1 MVVRARSLD
10 VQTVGAGGGSIAHVP
25 TLTKALRVGPQS
37 AGARPGPACYGH
49 GGTEPTVTD
58 ANVVLGYLPSALL
71 GGEMKLDI
79 KASTT
84 AIHNVATALGLS
96 DLECASGIYRIVNEN
111 MIGALR
117 NVSIEKGVDPRDFC
131 LCSFG
136 GAGSVH
142 ANAVAVIM
150 GTWPAIVP
158 PSPGLLCAYGDVS
171 TCMRA
176 STSAS
181 YLSSIANTNADKFIA
196 KLRDLESS
204 ASATLEKD
212 QVPKS
217 MHEGFWEVDMRYKGQ
232 GLTLTMTIDQSHL
245 EEHRRSGSRDLKW
258 LANLFDAEHEMLFHF
273 KFEKG
278 HEIVNLRSVV
288 QSNAKELQPPLA
300 GLSHTGTDPSAAC
313 TGQQSMYMDG
323 HSVMGKIYDRVALMF
338 GHVVSGPAIISEMDS
353 TTLVLSGHHAL
364 VDKFG
369 NLVITPDTSNMVA
382 RMPLANSAGP
392 VDVVTLDIIENALR
406 ATRCEMDSVV
416 FRTAMS
422 PGIREQH
429 DQFPMICNADGKMV
443 VGQFGSFIHGFLANY
458 KGTVEEDDIILL
470 SDPYSCDGAISH
482 ANDWMVL
489 TPIYHQGMLVGWA
502 AMFGHTTDAGGKT
515 PCSMPN
521 DAKTIYEEA
530 IVIPPVKL
538 YAKGVLNND
547 MLDLIL
553 HNCRK
558 PMWNRCDLMALVA
571 SIKIANTRVVEYCDR
586 FGQGVYCDALEM
598 MLARNKKAMA
608 ELIRT
613 AVPNE
618 KLYFEDYICDDAMG
632 KGPYKICCHMWKE
645 DDDSRVIFDFEG
657 TDPQSEGSV
666 NFYLNEDMF
675 RMFCG
680 AYMITGE
687 STLYLI
693 LMFYWSN
700 VMVFPFSRFPLSSL
714 RPPDYFQRR
723 VLRSRRCA
731 HSPRLAAQAPQACGT
746 LLPYPCS
753 RPCLRHSWWP
763 PWPTLTRLHVRCR
776 ILRLAALHVQWP
788 PCLYQRRQQGERMAS

>member
-1 MVVRARSLD
+1 
-10 VQTVGAGGGSIAHVP
+10 
-25 TLTKALRVGPQS
+25 
-37 AGARPGPACYGH
+37 
-49 GGTEPTVTD
+49 
-58 ANVVLGYLPSALL
+58 
-71 GGEMKLDI
+71 
-79 KASTT
+79 
-84 AIHNVATALGLS
+84 
-96 DLECASGIYRIVNEN
+96 

-117 NVSIEKGVDPRDFC
+117 KVSIEKGVDPRDFS

-150 GTWPAIVP
+150 DTWPAIVP

-181 YLSSIANTNADKFIA
+181 FLTSLISCSSDQFIG
-196 KLRDLESS
+196 KLRALETT

-212 QVPKS
+212 GVPPS
-217 MHEGFWEVDMRYKGQ
+217 LHEAFWEVDLRYKGQ
-232 GLTLTMTIDQSHL
+232 GLTLTMTITPQQLH
-245 EEHRRSGSRDLKW
+245 EHRGHDLMW
-258 LANLFDAEHEMLFHF
+258 LAELFDAEHELLFHF

-288 QSNAKELQPPLA
+288 QSNAKEIQPPLA
-300 GLSHTGTDPSAAC
+300 MTSTTGTDCSSAL

-323 HSVMGKIYDRVALMF
+323 KMVMGRIYDRSVLCF
-338 GHVVSGPAIISEMDS
+338 GHCVSGPAIISEMDS
-353 TTLVLSGHHAL
+353 TTLVLSNHHAL

-369 NLVITPDTSNMVA
+369 NLIITPDNTKIA
-382 RMPLANSAGP
+382 GRMPLANSTGP

-406 ATRCEMDSVV
+406 HTRFEMDSVV
-416 FRTAMS
+416 YRTAMS

-429 DQFPMICNADGKMV
+429 DQFPMICNANGQMV

-458 KGTVEEDDIILL
+458 KGTVEDGDVILL

-489 TPIYHQGMLVGWA
+489 TPIYHERRLVGWA

-538 YAKGVLNND
+538 YAKGVLNSD

-571 SIKIANTRVVEYCDR
+571 SIKVARERVEEFCDR
-586 FGQGVYCDALEM
+586 FGQDVYCDALEM

-632 KGPYKICCHMWKE
+632 LGPYKICCHMWKE

-680 AYMITGE
+680 AYMIT
-687 STLYLI
+687 
-693 LMFYWSN
+693 
-700 VMVFPFSRFPLSSL
+700 VFDPQVRI
-714 RPPDYFQRR
+714 RAVV
-723 VLRSRRCA
+723 VLVV
-731 HSPRLAAQAPQACGT
+731 HK
-746 LLPYPCS
+746 
-753 RPCLRHSWWP
+753 H
-763 PWPTLTRLHVRCR
+763 
-776 ILRLAALHVQWP
+776 
-788 PCLYQRRQQGERMAS
+788 